1 MNPSFKDQLLSS
13 YAPDVYKDM
22 KSHHYQKPKPRYR
35 LARFDERGCLPH
47 AFMESKRFFPAEI
60 DGQKIGYWIQ

>member
-1 MNPSFKDQLLSS
+1 
-13 YAPDVYKDM
+13 M